1 MRTLINFNVDN
12 LTDNDLLIF
21 YQNEWV
27 SIKKDIYLKGVYDRI
42 NTLQEQ
48 NKALE
53 KQIVK
58 LQNNLAEIAE
68 IVKGVI
74 Q

>member
-1 MRTLINFNVDN
+1 MRTLIEFNVDN

-27 SIKKDIYLKGVYDRI
+27 SIKKDIFLKGVYDRI
-42 NTLQEQ
+42 NTLQEK
-48 NKALE
+48 NNALE